1 VGDYGTIDKET
12 GQFQKDGNIYE
23 DVTTARLADHHKPLM
38 GAPENTLIISSAGVI
53 RRELTVSAEC
63 GVAGLADTSI
73 KGQWEFGSKRGALLI
88 MSRPRSS
95 YLPPKVFLKQLVDIP
110 ALRDKSLVTEVI
122 SCPAY
127 SLYLSSA
134 NKEVIDVALVA
145 TTPTPLAAT
154 VGGEIGATWWT
165 QNMSGLFR
173 DACDP
178 NGSYNYTPLYMLK
191 KIRRKGLLRR
201 ESPVPDPEDDDLW
214 VDIQEPWD
222 PLDDDGEEEVFED
235 FISD

>member
-1 VGDYGTIDKET
+1 MGIRQQTWCFADH
-12 GQFQKDGNIYE
+12 
-23 DVTTARLADHHKPLM
+23 VTTTQLVSTSQSVSQTIGRH
-38 GAPENTLIISSAGVI
+38 SGV
-53 RRELTVSAEC
+53 
-63 GVAGLADTSI
+63 
-73 KGQWEFGSKRGALLI
+73 KGQVTRNGGNLMPRLQPVLVERKWVLPEAAYFPSMQCTIRLI
-88 MSRPRSS
+88 G
-95 YLPPKVFLKQLVDIP
+95 FVD
-110 ALRDKSLVTEVI
+110 
-122 SCPAY
+122 
-127 SLYLSSA
+127 
-134 NKEVIDVALVA
+134 KEVIDVALVA

-214 VDIQEPWD
+214 VFKTDCPQ
-222 PLDDDGEEEVFED
+222 
-235 FISD
+235 FITTLNYCSFIPTQVGRYPGAVGSTR